1 MSGAGDASRGRV
13 RDDEDVVPDDEGG
26 SERGEATIEFI
37 GMTLLLLV
45 PLIYVVVA
53 LAGVQG
59 AIFAAEAASREAVR
73 VLAAD
78 PAATSVA
85 RIQATLAFEDHGL
98 GEPLVEISCV
108 PDACTQ
114 PGSQVMVRVS
124 TVVPLPLV
132 PGWVGQRGL
141 LPVSSTSTALV
152 EGVRLR
158 G

>member
-1 MSGAGDASRGRV
+1 MAGAGDVPSRDPV
-13 RDDEDVVPDDEGG
+13 DEGAG
-26 SERGEATIEFI
+26 ERGEATIEFI

-59 AIFAAEAASREAVR
+59 ALFAAEAASREVAR

-78 PAATSVA
+78 PAQTSVA
-85 RIQATLAFEDHGL
+85 HTQAVLAFEDFGL
-98 GEPLVEISCV
+98 DDPRVETSCV
-108 PDACTQ
+108 PAACTQ
-114 PGSQVMVRVS
+114 AGSVVTVRVS
-124 TVVPLPLV
+124 TTVPLPLV

-141 LPVSSTSTALV
+141 LPVSSTSQAVV
-152 EGVRLR
+152 EGVRLS